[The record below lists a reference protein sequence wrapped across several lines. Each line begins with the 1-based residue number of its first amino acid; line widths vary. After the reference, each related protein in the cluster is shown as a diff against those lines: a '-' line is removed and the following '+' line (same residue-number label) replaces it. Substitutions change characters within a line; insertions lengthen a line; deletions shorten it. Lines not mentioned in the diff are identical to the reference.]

1 MKHWILTLLA
11 SLLSCIAVF
20 GQERVS
26 FGVEDIF
33 RGKVVPKR
41 EMKKISVQG
50 DRLAALRLSDF
61 TSVQFSADEHR
72 VNLVSSIIEDC
83 AKQLSDKDLERH
95 GNLLTYALLTLPPS
109 DEGLNRYLGYS
120 AKSDGRMYSVIVIY
134 FCGQASPSE
143 LKNKLDK

>member
-1 MKHWILTLLA
+1 MKNWLLTLLA
-11 SLLSCIAVF
+11 SLLSCIAVC
-20 GQERVS
+20 GQDRVA
-26 FGVEDIF
+26 FDVEDIF

-61 TSVQFSADEHR
+61 TSVQFPADEQR
-72 VNLVSSIIEDC
+72 VELVSSIIDEF
-83 AKQLSDKDLERH
+83 AKRISDKDLERN